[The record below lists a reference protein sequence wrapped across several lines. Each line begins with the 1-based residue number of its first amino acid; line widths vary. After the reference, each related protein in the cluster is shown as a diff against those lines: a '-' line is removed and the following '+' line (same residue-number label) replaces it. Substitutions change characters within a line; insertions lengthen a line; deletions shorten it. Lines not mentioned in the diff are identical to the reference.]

1 MDEVVVI
8 QDVQTIYI
16 YSDTR
21 AAMPKITSS
30 HYQRISENT
39 RCVAQLAK
47 LLSKSIYPNLNAERI
62 TFLASIL
69 DVWKIREDGIQNYR
83 GSGVKTDFEML
94 N

>member
-1 MDEVVVI
+1 
-8 QDVQTIYI
+8 
-16 YSDTR
+16 
-21 AAMPKITSS
+21 MPKITSS

-83 GSGVKTDFEML
+83 GSGVETDFEML